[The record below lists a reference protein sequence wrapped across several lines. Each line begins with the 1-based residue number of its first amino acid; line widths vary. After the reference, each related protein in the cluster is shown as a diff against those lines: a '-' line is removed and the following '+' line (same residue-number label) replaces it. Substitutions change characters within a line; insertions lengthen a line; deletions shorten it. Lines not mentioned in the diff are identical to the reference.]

1 MTATDSDFCPY
12 LGRNMQQCIEKC
24 CNLGK
29 CDIAYSIDRNC
40 FGIECFSEN
49 KCHVQNDEVPDTTS
63 TEISIVKNL
72 KIKHSSKY
80 NLTGATL
87 GHGNNN

>member
-1 MTATDSDFCPY
+1 
-12 LGRNMQQCIEKC
+12 MQQCIEKC

-80 NLTGATL
+80 NLTNYYLSTQAICTGATL
-87 GHGNNN
+87 GHRNNN